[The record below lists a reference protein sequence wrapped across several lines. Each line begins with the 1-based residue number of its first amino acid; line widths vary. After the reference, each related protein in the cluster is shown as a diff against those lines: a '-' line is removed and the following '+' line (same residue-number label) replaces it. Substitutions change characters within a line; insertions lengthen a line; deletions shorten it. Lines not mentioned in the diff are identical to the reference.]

1 MIHLVLVLM
10 LVRHQWCFTIR
21 QLFTTATCRVITAI
35 RLLCHINITTMDVAI
50 TAGDGA
56 TNGMSITAG
65 VTRSMSITVGVMD
78 AENMTDGIM
87 VAGITT
93 MMIN

>member
-50 TAGDGA
+50 TAGAGA
-56 TNGMSITAG
+56 TKSMSITAG
-65 VTRSMSITVGVMD
+65 VMHVESMR
-78 AENMTDGIM
+78 DGIM
-87 VAGITT
+87 AAGVTT